1 MNSTTEQSFE
11 KVVTVKKLQRNPFM
25 DQLERKSQQEPKKP
39 VAKTAPMKKISTE
52 TCIKFE
58 SKKEKKTSETE
69 NQESEDQQSERRQLV
84 RVSRSIEGPAPQSKS
99 KKEKKTSETE
109 NQES

>member
-1 MNSTTEQSFE
+1 MGT
-11 KVVTVKKLQRNPFM
+11 KTV
-25 DQLERKSQQEPKKP
+25 P
-39 VAKTAPMKKISTE
+39 VKKISTE

-69 NQESEDQQSERRQLV
+69 NQENEEQQSERRQLV

-99 KKEKKTSETE
+99 AKEKKSGSTMSLQKIFIDGPNSSSNRPRRSFTRCRRKPCVK
-109 NQES
+109 